1 MTLAAAAPSRRGL
14 FVIFGS
20 TFFELAGYF
29 MLTPWLILRLTEQGT
44 PTALIGVFAA
54 SAWVG
59 ILLVTP
65 FASALTRALGRRPAL
80 WLSGAVPV
88 LAGIGYG
95 LPLEGSAALALWFG
109 LKVLAGMASGLRWVL
124 AEALVA
130 EFAPAHL
137 RGRAVGLFE
146 TMVGA
151 TFVIGPML
159 LAAVGPS
166 SAAALWLSVAL
177 LAAGL
182 VWAFF
187 VPPLPPE
194 ADAHEA
200 RVGWRGVWTALR
212 AHPVIMAAGF
222 CGGFFESGLTAILPL
237 YGLALGLGA
246 AAAALLVSA
255 SGLGSSVLMLPAGAL
270 ADRLGRQGGRRGGAG
285 GARLQLMRG
294 CAAITLL
301 ATLVIPWVAGTPWL
315 AWPVAFLW
323 GGAGGCLYTLAMIDI
338 GARERGVTLV
348 NSTAVLVMAYTLG
361 GVLAPSLAGA
371 ALQWA
376 PRMGF
381 PALLLAVAVACLVLL
396 ARARAGHR
404 L

>member
-29 MLTPWLILRLTEQGT
+29 MLTPWLILRLTEQGA

>member
-29 MLTPWLILRLTEQGT
+29 MLTPWLILRLTEQGA

-323 GGAGGCLYTLAMIDI
+323 GGAGGCLYALAMIDI